1 MAILSISS
9 DFETGALE
17 IGRELRNLLGYKYVG
32 LGGLL
37 DEANQ
42 AAKQMKLYD
51 EKAREESM
59 YKRAG
64 DEFISFMALLQS
76 VILEHAAEDNVIL
89 LTRGSNYLAQ
99 GDPPRPQDPLVAP
112 LEYRI
117 ERIMKKEGVS
127 HETARLL
134 VKQADREIDCSIH
147 IGYGKDWDDP
157 EAYEIK
163 FDTSTQRPE
172 EIVEIVKNLLL
183 SKDALKT
190 AEAEN
195 LLRLRALAARIKA
208 KIVVNPGFCTSTL
221 EMETKGNGILLRGV
235 VRGAA
240 EQKEIE
246 KEMREIAG
254 SVPLICELKRQ
265 SQKDKKQGKYQN

>member
-1 MAILSISS
+1 MAILSISC

-17 IGRELRNLLGYKYVG
+17 IGRELRNLLGYRYFG

-37 DEANQ
+37 DETNQ

-59 YKRAG
+59 YKRGG
-64 DEFISFMALLQS
+64 DEFISFIALLQS

-89 LTRGSNYLAQ
+89 LTRGSNYLLKEIPHAL
-99 GDPPRPQDPLVAP
+99 RIRLVAP

-117 ERIMKKEGVS
+117 ERIMKKEKVS

-134 VKQADREIDCSIH
+134 VKKADREIDCSIH

-157 EAYEIK
+157 ESYEIK
-163 FDTSTQRPE
+163 FDTSTQRLE
-172 EIVEIVKNLLL
+172 EIVEIVKNLLE

-190 AEAEN
+190 PEAES

-221 EMETKGNGILLRGV
+221 EMEIKGNGILLRGV
-235 VRGAA
+235 VRGTA
-240 EQKEIE
+240 EQKKIE
-246 KEMREIAG
+246 KEVREIAG
-254 SVPLICELKRQ
+254 SVPLICELQ
-265 SQKDKKQGKYQN
+265 CQNIKTK

>member
-17 IGRELRNLLGYKYVG
+17 IGRELRNLLGYKYIG

-37 DEANQ
+37 DEANRV
-42 AAKQMKLYD
+42 AKQTKLYD

-64 DEFISFMALLQS
+64 DEYISFMALLQS

-89 LTRGSNYLAQ
+89 LTRGSNYLLKEIPHAL
-99 GDPPRPQDPLVAP
+99 RVRFVAP

-117 ERIMKKEGVS
+117 KGIMKKEGVS
-127 HETARLL
+127 RETARLM

-163 FDTSTQRPE
+163 FDTSTQRAE
-172 EIVEIVKNLLL
+172 EIVEIVKNLLK

-190 AEAEN
+190 PEAES
-195 LLRLRALAARIKA
+195 LLELRALAARIKA
-208 KIVVNPGFCTSTL
+208 KIVLNPGFYTSTL
-221 EMETKGNGILLRGV
+221 EMETKGNGIMLRGV
-235 VRGAA
+235 VSGSA
-240 EQKEIE
+240 ERKQIE
-246 KEMREIAG
+246 KEVREIAG
-254 SVPLICELKRQ
+254 AIPLICQLNLLRETHKRT
-265 SQKDKKQGKYQN
+265 SE